1 MDVIQETINKST
13 CILLPSG
20 RDYEHCADVLKDVFA
35 ITVPEF
41 LDRALVAHATGRV
54 FIKVKSRDVPM
65 LIQNGYGD
73 IGLAYTDVCQE
84 KIIDTSPIAYETI
97 GNSQLAFSLLF
108 PKEKEEQL
116 KQRMHNEGLPPLIVA
131 TAYPTVF
138 ENHMKRMVNEGKV
151 FNIKLSPTV
160 PSGSVEA
167 MVALGVADIVAD
179 VVNTGVTADA
189 NNLAPVRLMDIS
201 PALVYRK

>member
-20 RDYEHCADVLKDVFA
+20 RDYEHCADVLKEMFA
-35 ITVPEF
+35 ITIPEF
-41 LDRALVAHATGRV
+41 LDRTLVAYASGRT

-73 IGLAYTDVCQE
+73 VGLAYTDVCQE
-84 KIIDTSPIAYETI
+84 KITDTSLIAYKTI
-97 GNSQLAFSLLF
+97 GNSHLAFSLLF
-108 PKEKEEQL
+108 PKQESELL
-116 KQRMHNEGLPPLIVA
+116 KKRLSSEGLPPLTVA
-131 TAYPTVF
+131 TAYPTVLQ
-138 ENHMKRMVNEGKV
+138 NYMKRMASEGKV
-151 FNIKLSPTV
+151 FNVRLSPTI

-189 NNLAPVRLMDIS
+189 NNLAPVHLMDIS